1 MQKMKTLDQIDFKI
15 LNFLQEDSTMST
27 KEIAEKVGLSFT
39 PTYERI
45 KTLKSIGVIKKQ
57 VAILD
62 AEKVGYKLIAY
73 CNVTLKE
80 QSNEKLYEFEQ
91 RIIKEPQVLEVVSM
105 SGAYDYM
112 IKVVAKSIKDY
123 NDFMMKSI
131 ANIPNIGQYHSHIV
145 LSVIKS
151 ETKLNLE
158 ENDN

>member
-1 MQKMKTLDQIDFKI
+1 MKTLDSIDFKI
-15 LNFLQEDSTMST
+15 LNSLQEDSTMST

-45 KTLKSIGVIKKQ
+45 KTLKSIGIIKKQ

-62 AEKVGYKLIAY
+62 AEKVGYELIAY
-73 CNVTLKE
+73 CNITLKE
-80 QSNEKLYEFEQ
+80 QSLEKLNEFEQ

-112 IKVVAKSIKDY
+112 IKVVAKNIKDY
-123 NDFMMKSI
+123 NDFMIESI

-151 ETKLNLE
+151 ETKLYLE
-158 ENDN
+158 ETDN